1 MEKTRK
7 DDMEYLKERLEALGE
22 PELPASLTAAALFER
37 LDRGELALPEEDART
52 EAPEEKVIP
61 WQRLVRR
68 GLPLAACLALVALV
82 WQGLGG
88 AVTGSDMVA
97 SGAASSS
104 AAAQM
109 APFAADSA
117 APKERAAEP
126 EEEAGAAPEMAAAPA
141 PENGIVTESAQDAA
155 PAPDGLLAALP
166 EEDELTNPDTAGGEA
181 PQKENPATG
190 GGGESFDEDDP
201 LTGGGGASFGEA
213 EEMTPDTGGPV
224 GGAAPDLSGEAPA
237 ESVGPS
243 AAWDRAAEEQILS
256 AAGEKAPEGL
266 VPELSWWWRP
276 DGGTVEARVIY
287 RDAAG
292 EKAEAAILTF
302 QAEGEGEDPGLTLI
316 SIAPEEAAAKPGPS
330 AGRTGP
336 DPGLGG

>member
-52 EAPEEKVIP
+52 EAPAEKVIP

-109 APFAADSA
+109 APFTADSA

-126 EEEAGAAPEMAAAPA
+126 EEEAGAAPETAAAPA

-190 GGGESFDEDDP
+190 GGGSFDEDDP

-292 EKAEAAILTF
+292 ETTDAAVMTFSFWEEGGRPVLELMSILPDELKRES
-302 QAEGEGEDPGLTLI
+302 A
-316 SIAPEEAAAKPGPS
+316 SIAP
-330 AGRTGP
+330 TDP